1 MWLTMLMGLRNIWRR
16 RLRTGLTVSMLAM
29 GTFLLVLSTAM
40 NEGPYADMIRMATS
54 TWNGQVQVLHSDY
67 KDSPSLFETVN
78 NPDEM
83 VRALETHP
91 EIISATS
98 RIETA
103 GLLSVGVRS
112 AAASFNGV
120 DPKKEI
126 TVSSLPNALAAGSF
140 LGETRDPDAL
150 PIVLGDGLAKRLR
163 AQMGAEVV
171 FVGTAADGSIA
182 AEVFELVGIID
193 SGLDDLDAALALVRI
208 QDAQELFVLEG
219 RVHRVVGKATSSY
232 LSTELKKQIVVESP
246 NQFYVWDEIMPEVA
260 IGIEQDR
267 KGGEMFMFIIMLMV
281 LLGTV
286 NTLIMSVFERT
297 REFGVMKALGTPR
310 LQIVSMVF
318 WEAAWM
324 SALGVSLGVA
334 LGTGLVE
341 YMAIDGLKMFD
352 EPIEFG
358 GLKLSVI
365 YPMNTFL
372 GNVVYPFYIVVA
384 SIIGA
389 SWPAWRASNLDPTA
403 ALREY

>member
-1 MWLTMLMGLRNIWRR
+1 MWLTMLMGLRNIYRR
-16 RLRTGLTVSMLAM
+16 KLRTGLTVAMLAM

-54 TWNGQVQVLHSDY
+54 TWNGQVQVLSEDY
-67 KDSPSLFETVN
+67 KDSPSLFKTLSKPGELIRT
-78 NPDEM
+78 
-83 VRALETHP
+83 LESHP
-91 EIISATS
+91 EIVSATA

-112 AAASFNGV
+112 AAASFIGV
-120 DPKKEI
+120 DPISEPK
-126 TVSSLPNALAAGSF
+126 VSSLPNALASGSF
-140 LGETRDPDAL
+140 LGAPKDTEAL
-150 PIVLGDGLAKRLR
+150 PIVLGDGLATRLR
-163 AQMGAEVV
+163 ADLGSEVV

-193 SGLDDLDAALALVRI
+193 SGLDDLDSALALIRLA
-208 QDAQELFVLEG
+208 DAQELLVLED
-219 RVHRVVGKATSSY
+219 RVHRVVGKATSAY
-232 LSTELKKQIVVESP
+232 LSQQLKEEISINKP
-246 NQFYVWDEIMPEVA
+246 GQFYVWDEIMPEVA
-260 IGIEQDR
+260 NGIEQDR
-267 KGGEMFMFIIMLMV
+267 KGGQVFMFIIMLMV

-310 LQIVSMVF
+310 SHIVSMIL
-318 WEAAWM
+318 WEASWM
-324 SALGVSLGVA
+324 SLLGVGLGVG

-358 GLKLSVI
+358 GMTLSVI
-365 YPMNTFL
+365 YPMNTLL
-372 GNVVYPFYIVVA
+372 GNVIYPLCIVVA
-384 SIIGA
+384 AVLGA
-389 SWPAWRASNLDPTA
+389 VLPAWRASQLDPTA

>member
-54 TWNGQVQVLHSDY
+54 TWNGQVQVLHADY
-67 KDSPSLFETVN
+67 KDSPSLFETVD
-78 NPDEM
+78 NPEEI
-83 VRALETHP
+83 VRTLEAHP
-91 EIISATS
+91 EIVSATI

-112 AAASFNGV
+112 AAASFHGV
-120 DPKKEI
+120 DPEKEI
-126 TVSSLPNALAAGSF
+126 AVSSLPNALAEGQF
-140 LGETRDPDAL
+140 LGKTKDPGAL

-163 AQMGAEVV
+163 AELGAEVV

-182 AEVFELVGIID
+182 AELFELVGVID
-193 SGLDDLDAALALVRI
+193 SGMDDLDSGIALVRLK
-208 QDAQELFVLEG
+208 DAQELFVLEG
-219 RVHRVVGKATSSY
+219 RAHRIVGKATSSY
-232 LSTELKKQIVVESP
+232 ISEDLKKEVSVQMP

-324 SALGVSLGVA
+324 SVLGVGLGVA
-334 LGTGLVE
+334 SGAGLVE

-358 GLKLSVI
+358 GLQLLVI
-365 YPMNTFL
+365 YPMNTVL
-372 GNVVYPFYIVVA
+372 GTVIYPAYIVVA
-384 SIIGA
+384 SIMGA

>member
-1 MWLTMLMGLRNIWRR
+1 MWLTMLMGLRNISRR
-16 RLRTGLTVSMLAM
+16 KLRTGLTVAMLAM
-29 GTFLLVLSTAM
+29 GTFLLVISTAM

-54 TWNGQVQVLHSDY
+54 TWNGQVQVLEQDY
-67 KDSPSLFETVN
+67 NESPSLFKTVK
-78 NPDEM
+78 NPGD
-83 VRALETHP
+83 VIRSLESHP
-91 EIISATS
+91 EIVSATA

-112 AAASFNGV
+112 AAASFTGV
-120 DPKKEI
+120 DPNKEP
-126 TVSSLPNALAAGSF
+126 TVSSLPNALASGTF
-140 LGETRDPDAL
+140 LGATKDSEAL

-163 AQMGAEVV
+163 AQLGAEVV

-182 AEVFELVGIID
+182 AEIFELVGTID
-193 SGLDDLDAALALVRI
+193 SGLDDLDSALALIRLS
-208 QDAQELFVLEG
+208 DAQELLVLEG
-219 RVHRVVGKATSSY
+219 RAHRIVGKATSSY
-232 LSTELKKQIVVESP
+232 LSAQLRDEIVIEKPS
-246 NQFYVWDEIMPEVA
+246 QFYVWDEIMPEVA

-267 KGGEMFMFIIMLMV
+267 KGGQFFMFIIMLMV

-310 LQIVSMVF
+310 SHIVSMIL
-318 WEAAWM
+318 WEASWM
-324 SALGVSLGVA
+324 SVIGVGLGVA
-334 LGTGLVE
+334 LGSGLVE

-372 GNVVYPFYIVVA
+372 GNVVYPMCIVVSA
-384 SIIGA
+384 IIGA
-389 SWPAWRASNLDPTA
+389 ALPAWRASNLDPTA